1 MRIAGVALGI
11 AVTLAISTMAA
22 ASGVRFPSASPS
34 GLAITAELEE
44 PDAGGP
50 SPTVLLLHSGAGI
63 KGDAQWTDYQQRL
76 RRAGFASLLVD
87 SYGPRGRKSMGWWGS
102 RLGRER
108 VLDAVGAIRYL
119 HTLPNVDKDRIAVI
133 GASDGGRVALELVT
147 GVDAH
152 APAVSAVVAYYP
164 ACPRHRVT
172 ALRAPVLV
180 HEAAREDWPIRCGE
194 LFQALA
200 AEGALF
206 QRVRYA
212 DARHGF
218 DNPNFASRVWT
229 PRGSLQYD
237 AVSEREAWMRTVGF
251 LRQHLQPR

>member
-1 MRIAGVALGI
+1 MPTAGVALGI
-11 AVTLAISTMAA
+11 ALMLAITTVAA

-34 GLAITAELEE
+34 GLSITAELEE
-44 PDAGGP
+44 PAADGP
-50 SPTVLLLHSGAGI
+50 SPTVVLLHSAGGI

-87 SYGPRGRKSMGWWGS
+87 SYGPRGRASMRWWSG
-102 RLGRER
+102 RLSRER

-119 HTLPNVDKDRIAVI
+119 HTLANVDKNRIAVI

-147 GVDAH
+147 GDAAD
-152 APAVSAVVAYYP
+152 APPVNAVVAYYP
-164 ACPRHRVT
+164 ACPQHRVT

-180 HEAAREDWPIRCGE
+180 HEAAREDWPVHCGE
-194 LFQALA
+194 LFQSLA
-200 AEGALF
+200 AAGALF

-218 DNPNFASRVWT
+218 DNPNFASRLWT
-229 PRGSLQYD
+229 PGGSLQYD
-237 AVSEREAWMRTVGF
+237 AGSEREAWSRTVEF
-251 LRQHLQPR
+251 LRQHLGSR